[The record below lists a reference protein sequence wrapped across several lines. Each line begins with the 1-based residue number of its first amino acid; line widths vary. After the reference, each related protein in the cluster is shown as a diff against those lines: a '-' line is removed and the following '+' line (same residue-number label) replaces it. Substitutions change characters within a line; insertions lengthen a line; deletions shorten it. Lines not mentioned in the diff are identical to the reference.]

1 MTTTRPPIDET
12 AELEQLHTMVQACM
26 QCGTC
31 SASCPNSAFMDLTP
45 RQIWR
50 LVLYEQF
57 EAIWATRTFW
67 LCSNC
72 YTCTLRCPR
81 GLPLTEAVNTLKRL
95 APRDTLQ
102 HRRQA
107 AFYDVFMDSVRRYG
121 RVPEMDMMLH
131 YFWAMRDPR
140 VPLAFTPLGTKL
152 LRRGKVHPGHPRTH
166 GRGKLDHL
174 FAKAQLLEGAP
185 CATPTTPDAP

>member
-1 MTTTRPPIDET
+1 MTTTYSGSHED
-12 AELEQLHTMVQACM
+12 AALQQLQDMVQACM

-31 SASCPNSAFMDLTP
+31 SASCPNSGAMDLTP
-45 RQIWR
+45 RQVWR
-50 LVLYEQF
+50 LVLLGQF
-57 EAIWATRTFW
+57 EDIWHSHTFW

-95 APRDTLQ
+95 APRETL
-102 HRRQA
+102 HDRRQA
-107 AFYDVFMDSVRRYG
+107 AFYEVFMDNVRRYG
-121 RVPEMDMMLH
+121 RIQEMDMMLH

-140 VPLAFTPLGTKL
+140 VPMAFTPLGTKL
-152 LRRGKVHPGHPRTH
+152 LRRGKVHPGHPRVK
-166 GRGKLDHL
+166 GLGKLDRL
-174 FAKAQLLEGAP
+174 FAKAQLMEGAP